1 MEAVSPISHSI
12 DTDTYKK
19 LLKLKN
25 FGGLPAGFTNT
36 EWVKHL
42 NSLTTLTQSEGL
54 AEITRLGELKVY
66 MSFLDIGM
74 DNTLNSACETV
85 LEGIEYNTL
94 SPLHEAMFGTET
106 DLIQLQPAAQAL
118 SELRQKYP
126 QLVTQFTVLYI
137 LLHLTGEIT
146 SDRLASITGRFLFLN
161 QPGFAEAML
170 NPSSTQQTIEL
181 AVKQQKTV
189 PEIIKELYKQH
200 VLEDQAAD

>member
-1 MEAVSPISHSI
+1 MEVVSPISHSI

-19 LLKLKN
+19 LLKLKK
-25 FGGLPAGFTNT
+25 FSGLPAGYTNT

-42 NSLTTLTQSEGL
+42 YNLTGLTQSEGL
-54 AEITRLGELKVY
+54 AEIKRLGELKVY
-66 MSFLDIGM
+66 MSFLDIGI
-74 DNTLNSACETV
+74 DNTLNSTCETV

-94 SPLHEAMFGTET
+94 SPLHEAIFGTET

-126 QLVTQFTVLYI
+126 QLITPFTVLYV
-137 LLHLTGEIT
+137 LLSLTDKITADRLTSIT
-146 SDRLASITGRFLFLN
+146 SRFIFLD

-170 NPSSTQQTIEL
+170 NPSSTQQSIEI